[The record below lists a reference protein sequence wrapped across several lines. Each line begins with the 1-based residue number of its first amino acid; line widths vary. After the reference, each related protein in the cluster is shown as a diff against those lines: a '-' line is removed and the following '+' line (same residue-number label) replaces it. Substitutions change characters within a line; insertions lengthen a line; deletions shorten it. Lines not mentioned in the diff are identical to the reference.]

1 MNIRIIGSMRF
12 YDDMMKFKADLER
25 GGHTVYTPIKFHGD
39 SQGNRKQAIDRFR
52 DELELSDAVLV
63 VNKDTNGTQSYS
75 GIDVAIE
82 IGMSVARRK
91 RIFMYQEPVG
101 PVADYYQAIGYETI
115 ERDLRRIA

>member
-12 YDDMMKFKADLER
+12 YDDMMGVRKELER
-25 GGHTVYTPIKFHGD
+25 EGHTVYTPIKFHGD
-39 SQGNRKQAIDRFR
+39 SQENRKKAIDRFR
-52 DELELSDAVLV
+52 DELELSDVVLV
-63 VNKDTNGTQSYS
+63 VNKDTNGVRSYI

-82 IGMSVARRK
+82 IGMAVARRK